1 MDEELF
7 DKELQKR
14 LGIVYHKETGTFN
27 ACGYI
32 PDPIVHTNIAI
43 YRQIIRINA

>member
-14 LGIVYHKETGTFN
+14 LGIIYHKEVDMFN
-27 ACGYI
+27 FCGYI
-32 PDPIVHTNIAI
+32 PDSVGLRNIEI
-43 YRQIIRINA
+43 YKQIMRINA

>member
-14 LGIVYHKETGTFN
+14 LGIVYHKETGTVS

-32 PDPIVHTNIAI
+32 PDPIVYTNIAI
-43 YRQIIRINA
+43 YKQIMRINA

>member
-1 MDEELF
+1 MNEELF

-27 ACGYI
+27 AVDFI
-32 PDPIVHTNIAI
+32 PDPIVFTNIAI
-43 YRQIIRINA
+43 YKQIMGTDA

>member
-14 LGIVYHKETGTFN
+14 LGIVYHKETGTFK

-32 PDPIVHTNIAI
+32 PDSIVFRNIEI
-43 YRQIIRINA
+43 YKQIMGTDA